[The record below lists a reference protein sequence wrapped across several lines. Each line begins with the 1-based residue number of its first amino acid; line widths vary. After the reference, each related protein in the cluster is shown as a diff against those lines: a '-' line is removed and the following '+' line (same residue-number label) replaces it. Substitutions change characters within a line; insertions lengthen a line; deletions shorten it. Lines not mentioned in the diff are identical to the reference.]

1 MESRRPPGYG
11 RGVSDETL
19 DETTD
24 ETELSEEE
32 MRERMAQRLDE
43 LRVEH
48 RRLDAEIDAARE
60 TGVVDMLKL
69 GRMKKI
75 KLAMKDQIVWL
86 ENQLTPDIIA

>member
-1 MESRRPPGYG
+1 MEPTPPDTPADEPANDAP
-11 RGVSDETL
+11 SD
-19 DETTD
+19 DEI
-24 ETELSEEE
+24 
-32 MRERMAQRLDE
+32 RERMAERLAE
-43 LRVEH
+43 LRAEH

-75 KLAMKDQIVWL
+75 KLSMRDQIVWL